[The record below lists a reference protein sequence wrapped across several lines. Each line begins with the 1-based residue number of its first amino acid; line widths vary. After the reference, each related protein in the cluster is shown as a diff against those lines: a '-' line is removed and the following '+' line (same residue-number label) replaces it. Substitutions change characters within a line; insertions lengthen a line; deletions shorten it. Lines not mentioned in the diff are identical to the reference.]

1 MIVLYSS
8 STANSMGR
16 TPTPGCGVRSFPR
29 TDSYSIMME
38 EDMENGR
45 SYQERPRTF
54 STVRSKSSIPL
65 VWSIAKLSPPFKYI
79 NELSGYFD
87 E

>member
-54 STVRSKSSIPL
+54 SSVQSIYTTGMAY
-65 VWSIAKLSPPFKYI
+65 SQAFSTFHS
-79 NELSGYFD
+79 NT
-87 E
+87 